1 MKLTNFEMILA
12 KFIYKYLK
20 RIELWEEN
28 IFYWILTTNFD
39 EIRSIIDKRNSYNF
53 TFYKFILHIYISKN
67 NYENYLKIPNSS
79 CFFI

>member
-20 RIELWEEN
+20 RIELWKKN
-28 IFYWILTTNFD
+28 ILYWILTTNFD
-39 EIRSIIDKRNSYNF
+39 EIKSIIDKRNSYNF

-67 NYENYLKIPNSS
+67 NYEN
-79 CFFI
+79 

>member
-39 EIRSIIDKRNSYNF
+39 EIKSIIDKRNSYNF

-67 NYENYLKIPNSS
+67 NYENNLKIRNSS

>member
-39 EIRSIIDKRNSYNF
+39 EIRSIINKRNF

-67 NYENYLKIPNSS
+67 NYEN
-79 CFFI
+79 

>member
-39 EIRSIIDKRNSYNF
+39 EIKNIINKRNSYNF

-67 NYENYLKIPNSS
+67 NYENNLKIPNSS

>member
-28 IFYWILTTNFD
+28 ILYWILTTNFD
-39 EIRSIIDKRNSYNF
+39 EIRSIINKRNSYNF
-53 TFYKFILHIYISKN
+53 TFYKSILHIYISKN
-67 NYENYLKIPNSS
+67 NYEN
-79 CFFI
+79 

>member
-39 EIRSIIDKRNSYNF
+39 EIKNIIDKRNSYNF

-67 NYENYLKIPNSS
+67 NYENNLKIPNSS

>member
-28 IFYWILTTNFD
+28 IFYWILT
-39 EIRSIIDKRNSYNF
+39 
-53 TFYKFILHIYISKN
+53 ILMK
-67 NYENYLKIPNSS
+67 LKA
-79 CFFI
+79 

>member
-1 MKLTNFEMILA
+1 MKLTNFEMILG

-28 IFYWILTTNFD
+28 ILYWILTTNFD
-39 EIRSIIDKRNSYNF
+39 EIKSIIDKRNSYNF

-67 NYENYLKIPNSS
+67 NYEN
-79 CFFI
+79 

>member
-28 IFYWILTTNFD
+28 ILYWILTTNFD
-39 EIRSIIDKRNSYNF
+39 EIRSIINKRNSYNF
-53 TFYKFILHIYISKN
+53 TFYKSILHIYISN
-67 NYENYLKIPNSS
+67 NYEN
-79 CFFI
+79 

>member
-28 IFYWILTTNFD
+28 ILYWILTTNFD
-39 EIRSIIDKRNSYNF
+39 EIKSIIDKRNSYNF
-53 TFYKFILHIYISKN
+53 TFYKLFILHIYISKN
-67 NYENYLKIPNSS
+67 NYEN
-79 CFFI
+79 

>member
-28 IFYWILTTNFD
+28 ILYWILTTNFD
-39 EIRSIIDKRNSYNF
+39 EIKSIIDKRNSYNF

-67 NYENYLKIPNSS
+67 NYEN
-79 CFFI
+79 

>member
-39 EIRSIIDKRNSYNF
+39 EIKSIINK
-53 TFYKFILHIYISKN
+53 
-67 NYENYLKIPNSS
+67 
-79 CFFI
+79 

>member
-28 IFYWILTTNFD
+28 ILYWILTTNFD
-39 EIRSIIDKRNSYNF
+39 EIKSIIDKRNSYNF

-67 NYENYLKIPNSS
+67 NYENNLKIPNSS

>member
-39 EIRSIIDKRNSYNF
+39 EIKSINEIPTISHF
-53 TFYKFILHIYISKN
+53 TSLFYIYTFQKITMKIN
-67 NYENYLKIPNSS
+67 LKIPNSS

>member
-28 IFYWILTTNFD
+28 ILYWILTTNFD
-39 EIRSIIDKRNSYNF
+39 EIKSIINKRNSYNF

-67 NYENYLKIPNSS
+67 NYEN
-79 CFFI
+79 